1 MIDLHHIDARH
12 DAINLRLEQWARW
25 VTPRP
30 QAWKMQPMFR
40 LYKAPPQWE
49 PRELRVEVNPNEAME
64 IERIVA
70 QLPETHRLALRW
82 YYVFPWVSVGK
93 VRQAAGQ
100 TREGLYRLV
109 VDSRDMVK
117 NRLRQHLHTSA

>member
-25 VTPRP
+25 VTVRP

-64 IERIVA
+64 VERAVGM
-70 QLPETHRLALRW
+70 LPIKHRAAIRW
-82 YYVFPWVSVGK
+82 YYAFSWIGVGK
-93 VRQAAGQ
+93 VRQELAV
-100 TREGLYRLV
+100 TRQGLHELV
-109 VDSRDMVK
+109 VDGRDMVK
-117 NRLRQHLHTSA
+117 NRLRERLPTP